1 MEALPDFENLSF
13 EKIREEFLNE
23 RQRCEILEK
32 DLFKSQTHCRRLE
45 TQIKQLQDINTA
57 NAKNTNNTSS
67 QFSLPSEFKE
77 KWNEMVS
84 EQILDA
90 FPDFLDKF

>member
-1 MEALPDFENLSF
+1 MEALPNFENLTY

-45 TQIKQLQDINTA
+45 TQIK
-57 NAKNTNNTSS
+57 
-67 QFSLPSEFKE
+67 
-77 KWNEMVS
+77 
-84 EQILDA
+84 
-90 FPDFLDKF
+90 